1 MTAGR
6 GLYSIMEYTIRKCT
20 REDVGILAETIRGS
34 FRGVAERFGLTEQNC
49 PRHASNCTAD
59 WIKKDMDRGV
69 TYFVLESEGRA
80 VGSVALERA
89 KPEVCYLERL
99 AVLPDQ
105 RKRGFGKALVS
116 RVLSEARALGCHRVG
131 IGVIADQAD
140 LKDWY
145 RGLGFV
151 ETENREFSH
160 LPFLV
165 TFMSCELC

>member
-1 MTAGR
+1 
-6 GLYSIMEYTIRKCT
+6 MEYRIRTCT
-20 REDVGILAETIRGS
+20 REDVGVLAETIRGS
-34 FRGVAERFGLTEQNC
+34 FRGVAERFGLTEENC

-59 WIKKDMDRGV
+59 WIEKDMDRGV
-69 TYFVLESEGRA
+69 TYFVLESEGRVA
-80 VGSVALERA
+80 GSVALERA

-116 RVLSEARALGCHRVG
+116 HVLSEAGALGCRRVG
-131 IGVIADQAD
+131 IGVIADQAE

-145 RGLGFV
+145 RRFGFI
-151 ETENREFSH
+151 ETENREFPH

-165 TFMSCELC
+165 TFMSCELR